1 MIGLVLGLAAA
12 LAVQTAA
19 EQVGALVTGLPLLVA
34 AMVALGYLLRRLRL
48 AFKWLENIERLTSK
62 ELEPNTG
69 DSMKDDMVG
78 VAQSLGL
85 LQRQV
90 DELEDEF
97 RQHLLNSDRRN
108 NSR

>member
-1 MIGLVLGLAAA
+1 MSLFLGAVLVVWVTQTATEQLGA
-12 LAVQTAA
+12 LA
-19 EQVGALVTGLPLLVA
+19 TGLPLLVA
-34 AMVALGYLLRRLRL
+34 FLVACGYLLKRLRL
-48 AFKWLENIERLTSK
+48 AFRWLENIERITTK

-97 RQHLLNSDRRN
+97 RKHLLNSDGRNRR
-108 NSR
+108 

>member
-1 MIGLVLGLAAA
+1 MSIYLGVMLVLWVTQTATEQLGA
-12 LAVQTAA
+12 LA
-19 EQVGALVTGLPLLVA
+19 TGLPLLVA
-34 AMVALGYLLRRLRL
+34 FLVALGYLLKRLRL
-48 AFKWLENIERLTSK
+48 AFRWLENIERITTK

-69 DSMKDDMVG
+69 ESMKDDMVG

-97 RQHLLNSDRRN
+97 RRHLLNSDGRNRR
-108 NSR
+108 